1 MDFSLSDELLELKER
16 TERFVREKVLPFEGD
31 PRQTPHG
38 PTEELRRELVA
49 LGREAGLLSPH
60 VGREWGGLGLDHRA
74 KAVVFEAAGYSP
86 LGPVALNCFAPDEGN
101 MHLLEQVAEERQK
114 KQWLLPLAAGEMR
127 SCFMMTEPA
136 PGAGADPSMLLT
148 TARRD
153 GDEFVIDGRKW
164 LITGAVGAGLGI
176 VMARNES
183 DALGP
188 AGATM
193 FLTPMDAAG
202 IHVER
207 VLDTLDQYMTGGHAV
222 VRLDGLRVH
231 ESQVLG
237 RVGEG
242 FRYAQV
248 RLAPARLTH
257 CMRWLGAARRA
268 HDIAVDYA
276 RRRTAFGKPIGEH
289 EGVGFMLADNEM
301 DIHQCRLVIWHTA
314 WVLDQGH
321 PRNGP
326 QGPAVRGGRH
336 ESSMA
341 KVICSEAIWRVVDR
355 SMQILGGLGITD
367 DTIVARLWREV
378 RPFRIYDGPSEV
390 HRWSIAQRVLRA
402 GNARGHAPSQS

>member
-16 TERFVREKVLPFEGD
+16 TERFVHERVLPFEGD

-86 LGPVALNCFAPDEGN
+86 LGPVALNCFAPDEAN

-176 VMARNES
+176 VMARSERDPS
-183 DALGP
+183 GP
-188 AGATM
+188 PGATM
-193 FLTPMDAAG
+193 FLTPMDATG
-202 IHVER
+202 IHIER

-231 ESQVLG
+231 QSQVLG

-390 HRWSIAQRVLRA
+390 HRWSIAQRVLRT
-402 GNARGHAPSQS
+402 GNASQTLSQS